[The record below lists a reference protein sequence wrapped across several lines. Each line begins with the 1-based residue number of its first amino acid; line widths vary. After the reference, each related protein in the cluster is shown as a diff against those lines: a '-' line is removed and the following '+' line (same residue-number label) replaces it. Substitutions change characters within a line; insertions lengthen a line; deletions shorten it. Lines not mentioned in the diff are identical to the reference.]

1 MGIMLRP
8 TALHSALQALL
19 EDGLSD
25 DVARCETALLALPDS
40 GLLYAA
46 AHRPKSSSAD
56 TFPATAE
63 ASTSAHP
70 SAANAASI
78 GSALMGAGA
87 TSATA
92 AFLSPRHPHLSTDER
107 ARALAAVATQ
117 AWREEQPHQASS
129 GAFANRSNNNAV
141 VPNGDRGRSRSTT
154 LQGASLSDALPTS
167 PAGEDDLTSATSILF
182 HSELGATLVMPLRS
196 TSRTTTRIES
206 DPRRAQQE
214 SQPVMLLVL
223 NSASYEWHEA
233 PSDSLDPQLE
243 AQSEAGRSEN
253 DDALNPTPTN
263 GMISFALDE
272 EEKPRDI
279 WKTMLELA
287 QAFEVHV
294 SPSLAQTFAP
304 AHQQS
309 PAAKLA

>member
-1 MGIMLRP
+1 MLRP

-19 EDGLSD
+19 EDDLSD

-56 TFPATAE
+56 AFPATAE
-63 ASTSAHP
+63 GPTSAHP
-70 SAANAASI
+70 SAAANAASI

-87 TSATA
+87 TSSTA
-92 AFLSPRHPHLSTDER
+92 AVLSPRHPHLSTDER

-141 VPNGDRGRSRSTT
+141 APNGDRGRSRSTT

-167 PAGEDDLTSATSILF
+167 SAGEDLTSATSILF

-196 TSRTTTRIES
+196 TARTTMRIES

-223 NSASYEWHEA
+223 NSASYDWHEA
-233 PSDSLDPQLE
+233 SSDSLDPQLE
-243 AQSEAGRSEN
+243 AQSEARRSED

-263 GMISFALDE
+263 GTIGFALDE
-272 EEKPRDI
+272 EAKARDI

-287 QAFEVHV
+287 QAFEAHV
-294 SPSLAQTFAP
+294 CPSLAQAFAP
-304 AHQQS
+304 AHQQP